1 MKKCEKGFPS
11 IAAERQSQ
19 KREESI
25 MKSYMCLGVRFEG
38 SKKVYN
44 YLSDDLTIKKGDYV
58 IVSAPNDKV
67 VQVVDVGFYTEE
79 ELPYPL
85 GKLKKIK
92 SLYNENN
99 DRFLE
104 RLLEKDSD
112 EGEIPLDNVVE
123 AFRGLE
129 KNECEDNSRDENLS
143 KLSGYSS
150 SGNSEIITMY
160 TYCFVRFEQKG
171 KIYSYISDNTDVEP
185 GDFVQIE
192 RKHFPILLEVI
203 DVAVCS
209 EENAPYPPE
218 QTIHVT
224 KVFKKTEALPRKE
237 VTPLDLIDD
246 PSGAR
251 PDLFDFLRDYD
262 VVPEQKCSEDRLI
275 AFEKVNDTRFPIEYR
290 RFLLEIGNGI
300 QIPEPPSRTY
310 DSNGYRYVVG
320 LPKKLKKEPELSK
333 SFLITDKYDET
344 TKELYI
350 SSDCYQENP
359 DTNCIDNICMCCSYR
374 DICPLY
380 MDEYSYEDAFF
391 DGTCFLVSAGCTY
404 SYHLIMNGP
413 HRGEVWLADNGNY
426 FVPISKSF
434 SEFLKYLLTA
444 EII

>member
-1 MKKCEKGFPS
+1 MKT
-11 IAAERQSQ
+11 
-19 KREESI
+19 
-25 MKSYMCLGVRFEG
+25 YMCIGVRFDG

-44 YLSDDLTIKKGDYV
+44 YLSDDFTIEKGDYV
-58 IVSAPNDKV
+58 VVSGTIDKI
-67 VQVVDVGFYTEE
+67 VQVVDVGFYTEK

-85 GKLKKIK
+85 GKMKKIK
-92 SLYNENN
+92 GLYKENN

-104 RLLEKDSD
+104 GLLGEDSN
-112 EGEIPLDNVVE
+112 EEELPLDNVVE
-123 AFRGLE
+123 ALRGFE
-129 KNECEDNSRDENLS
+129 KNECEGSGCDENPLKMS
-143 KLSGYSS
+143 KHSS
-150 SGNSEIITMY
+150 TGNSEIKAMY

-192 RKHFPILLEVI
+192 RRYFPILLEVI
-203 DVAVCS
+203 DVSVCS

-246 PSGAR
+246 PSGFR

-262 VVPEQKCSEDRLI
+262 IVPEQKCLEDRLI
-275 AFEKVNDTRFPIEYR
+275 AFEKVNDTRFPVEYR

-300 QIPEPPSRTY
+300 RIPRPSSRTY
-310 DSNGYRYVVG
+310 SSNGYRYVVG

-333 SFLITDKYDET
+333 SFLITDRYDET

-350 SSDCYQENP
+350 SPDCYLENS

-374 DICPLY
+374 EICPLY
-380 MDEYSYEDAFF
+380 MDEDSNEDAFF

-444 EII
+444 EMI